1 MIRAAWLLGRGR
13 SPENSGFQRHPA
25 ASISN
30 ISVPVPVDST
40 SQLCNIT
47 QVRMGWNS
55 NVWMPWNW
63 IHMETRALQSA
74 MDNSHLTA
82 QHPPRVQVPYTLW
95 PQLLNL
101 SPTQALHLAKSLAV
115 FHFPLPERAVNTA
128 CPVFHRELHEN
139 WLHWGKILLWVIRQ
153 NKNQTNSRKT
163 CYGEAFPQMTEQSNK
178 RSFREQR
185 ETSFDWH
192 SLPERMKSWKDFEN
206 EREMWVFPLHRDF
219 VWLYY
224 NQSGLTPP
232 LNSHFS
238 LPPKV
243 ERWQEHLQFLPF
255 LRGISN
261 SNTRDK

>member
-82 QHPPRVQVPYTLW
+82 QHPPRVQVPYTPW

-101 SPTQALHLAKSLAV
+101 SPTQALHLPKSLAV
-115 FHFPLPERAVNTA
+115 FHFPLPEHAVNTA

-139 WLHWGKILLWVIRQ
+139 WLHRGKILLWVIRQ
-153 NKNQTNSRKT
+153 NKNQTKPIQ
-163 CYGEAFPQMTEQSNK
+163 GKPAMEK
-178 RSFREQR
+178 RF
-185 ETSFDWH
+185 
-192 SLPERMKSWKDFEN
+192 L
-206 EREMWVFPLHRDF
+206 
-219 VWLYY
+219 
-224 NQSGLTPP
+224 
-232 LNSHFS
+232 
-238 LPPKV
+238 
-243 ERWQEHLQFLPF
+243 RWQSSQTKGLSENREKPLLTDTVCQKEWNPGRILKT
-255 LRGISN
+255 RGKCGYFHYTEILCDFII
-261 SNTRDK
+261 TKVV